1 MNQFTHKLYTLLK
14 RDGDNYRIQLAD
26 ASHPLFQ
33 AHFKNNPILPAFL
46 QLDIVQELL
55 DVEIIEIKKTKFK
68 DIIQPLDEITIIIKR
83 EDSKLKVIF
92 QKENKTASE
101 MSLETR

>member
-1 MNQFTHKLYTLLK
+1 MN
-14 RDGDNYRIQLAD
+14 
-26 ASHPLFQ
+26 
-33 AHFKNNPILPAFL
+33 FKNNTHTTACFFKNKQLPAFS

-68 DIIQPLDEITIIIKR
+68 EIIQPLDKITIITKK

-92 QKENKTASE
+92 QKENKTVSE

>member
-1 MNQFTHKLYTLLK
+1 MNQFTHKLYTLLE

-33 AHFKNNPILPAFL
+33 AHFKNNPILPA
-46 QLDIVQELL
+46 
-55 DVEIIEIKKTKFK
+55 KFK
-68 DIIQPLDEITIIIKR
+68 DIIQPLDKITIVIKR

>member
-1 MNQFTHKLYTLLK
+1 MNQFTYKLYTLIS
-14 RDGDNYRIQLAD
+14 RDGDNCHIQLAD

-33 AHFKNNPILPAFL
+33 AHFKNNPILPAFS

-55 DVEIIEIKKTKFK
+55 GVEIIEIKKTKFK
-68 DIIQPLDEITIIIKR
+68 DIIQPLDKITIITKKEGSR
-83 EDSKLKVIF
+83 LKVTF
-92 QKENKTASE
+92 QKENKIVSE